1 MTDAQIFQFLG
12 ITFFAIGIGM
22 QTNPKFIRNIVKD
35 FQNSATSI
43 FYGGLACLAIGF
55 PLIALHDVWNLNTSL
70 IITIMGW
77 LALIKGLMLLMFPT
91 FTMNTYKKVLIKENK
106 FFVNFFVLAL
116 GLVLL
121 YLGYL
126 A

>member
-22 QTNPKFIRNIVKD
+22 LLNPKFIKD
-35 FQNSATSI
+35 ISQDLQSSAI
-43 FYGGLACLAIGF
+43 NLFYGGLACIAIGF
-55 PLIALHDVWNLNTSL
+55 PLITFHNIWNLNTSL

-77 LALIKGLMLLMFPT
+77 MALIKGLMLLVFPA
-91 FTMNTYKKVLIKENK
+91 FTMRMYKKVLIKENK
-106 FFVNFFVLAL
+106 YFVIYFVLAV
-116 GLVLL
+116 GIISL
-121 YLGYL
+121 YLGYF